1 MENLLCAIKSECRAL
16 GYSYPTDSYTIF
28 YNSRP
33 LEFYSSLSDIPNECT
48 LELQELSTYPA
59 VTLMEITIATIK
71 GIMFNI
77 DVTGAMVIERIK
89 NIIQEEEGIPSDQ
102 QRLVFKGKQLEDDLI
117 VNNYNI
123 QHGSKVH

>member
-1 MENLLCAIKSECRAL
+1 
-16 GYSYPTDSYTIF
+16 
-28 YNSRP
+28 
-33 LEFYSSLSDIPNECT
+33 
-48 LELQELSTYPA
+48 
-59 VTLMEITIATIK
+59 
-71 GIMFNI
+71 MFNI